1 MKLKMMEPP
10 RIFTVGKENNI
21 HIRHC
26 ADISLEANEQVT
38 LVTPS
43 GTEYDVVR
51 KSWGYYATPSLNGRL
66 RDFCLR
72 AVLVRN
78 KSGRL
83 YLLLVEEGSEAEFQ
97 AYLANEQQV
106 IVCWLDSDEAVQKL
120 QESLKGKETN

>member
-1 MKLKMMEPP
+1 MKFGIIDPP
-10 RIFTVGKENNI
+10 RTFTVGKESSV
-21 HIRHC
+21 HIKHC
-26 ADISLEANEQVT
+26 ANIELEPDEQVT
-38 LVTPS
+38 FVTPS
-43 GTEYDVVR
+43 GAEYDVVR

-66 RDFCLR
+66 RNFGSR

-78 KSGRL
+78 TGGKV
-83 YLLLVEEGSEAEFQ
+83 YLLLVEESSEAEFQ

>member
-97 AYLANEQQV
+97 AYLANEQQA
-106 IVCWLDSDEAVQKL
+106 IVCWLDSDEEVQKL
-120 QESLKGKETN
+120 QECLSL